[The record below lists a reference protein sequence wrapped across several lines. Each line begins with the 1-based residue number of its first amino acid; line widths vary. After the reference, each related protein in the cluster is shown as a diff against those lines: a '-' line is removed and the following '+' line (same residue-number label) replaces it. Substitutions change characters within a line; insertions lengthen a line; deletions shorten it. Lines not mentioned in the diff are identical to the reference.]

1 MINRRLAIV
10 GAGTMGTGIAINA
23 AQNGMHVVVIDSTAA
38 AAERAKRRA
47 AEVYSRFVEKGRMS
61 ERERAAALSRFA
73 LGAGIGDVT
82 RADLI
87 IEAVFEDFAVKA
99 PVFEEISRH
108 AQPGALIATNTSAL
122 RVGRLAAHVA
132 NPGRFLGLHYFSPA
146 EINPVVELVSAE
158 TTASETA
165 DLAQAFLQATRRVAL
180 RCKDSPG
187 FALNRFFC
195 PYTNEAARLLG
206 EQAGTIGEIERAA
219 EEAFG
224 AAAGPF
230 RVMNL
235 IKPRINLGAI
245 RNLAELGPFYAPAPK
260 MVEVGESDGSF
271 EIDQPLVPVDESR
284 HVAMVGRIRGAAFLS
299 ILQELD
305 EDVAEPSRH
314 RHRRQARLQILPPA
328 LRLDGHARPRHGRGA
343 DRATPR
349 TLWPRHA
356 GEHRAGRPAGG
367 LTPAAA
373 NAGRRPGCAA
383 LEGATPVVPPAG
395 PF

>member
-23 AQNGMHVVVIDSTAA
+23 AQNGMHVMVIDTNDA

-47 AEVYSRFVEKGRMS
+47 ADVYSRFVQKGRMS
-61 ERERAAALSRFA
+61 ERERATALSRLD
-73 LGAGIGDVT
+73 LGSNIADVT

-87 IEAVFEDFAVKA
+87 IEAVYEDFAIKA

-108 AQPGALIATNTSAL
+108 AQPNALIATNTSAL
-122 RVGRLAAHVA
+122 RVGRLAAHVV

-158 TTASETA
+158 TTAPETA
-165 DLAQAFLQATRRVAL
+165 DLALAFLQATRRVAL
-180 RCKDSPG
+180 PCKDSPG

-206 EQAGTIGEIERAA
+206 EGAGTIGEIERAA

-260 MVEVGESDGSF
+260 MVEVGEADASF
-271 EIDQPLVPVDESR
+271 EIDQPLGPFNETR
-284 HVAMVGRIRGAAFLS
+284 HAAMVGRIRGAAFLA

-305 EDVAEPSRH
+305 QDVAAPSAIDTGAKLAFKFSH
-314 RHRRQARLQILPPA
+314 PPCA
-328 LRLDGHARPRHGRGA
+328 LMDTLG
-343 DRATPR
+343 RATVEALIAPLLQR
-349 TLWPRHA
+349 YGLHMPA
-356 GEHRAGRPAGG
+356 SIALVGR
-367 LTPAAA
+367 L
-373 NAGRRPGCAA
+373 
-383 LEGATPVVPPAG
+383 VD
-395 PF
+395 

>member
-23 AQNGMHVVVIDSTAA
+23 AQNGMHVMVIDTNDAV
-38 AAERAKRRA
+38 AERAKRRA
-47 AEVYSRFVEKGRMS
+47 ADVYSRFVQKGRMS
-61 ERERAAALSRFA
+61 ERERATALSRLD
-73 LGAGIGDVT
+73 LGSSISDVT

-87 IEAVFEDFAVKA
+87 IEAVYEDFAIKA

-108 AQPGALIATNTSAL
+108 AQLDALIATNTSAL
-122 RVGRLAAHVA
+122 RVARLAAHVV

-158 TTASETA
+158 TTAPETA
-165 DLAQAFLQATRRVAL
+165 DLALAFLQATRRVAL
-180 RCKDSPG
+180 PCKDSPG

-206 EQAGTIGEIERAA
+206 ERTGTIGEIERAA

-245 RNLAELGPFYAPAPK
+245 RNLSEFGPFYAPAPK
-260 MVEVGESDGSF
+260 MVEVGEAGGTF
-271 EIDQPLVPVDESR
+271 EIDQPQTPVDDAQ
-284 HVAMVGRIRGAAFLS
+284 HAAMVGRIRGATFLAV
-299 ILQELD
+299 LQELD
-305 EDVAEPSRH
+305 EDVADPRAIDIGAKLAFKFSH
-314 RHRRQARLQILPPA
+314 PPCA
-328 LRLDGHARPRHGRGA
+328 LMDSLGRG
-343 DRATPR
+343 TV
-349 TLWPRHA
+349 
-356 GEHRAGRPAGG
+356 
-367 LTPAAA
+367 
-373 NAGRRPGCAA
+373 AA
-383 LEGATPVVPPAG
+383 LIEPFLSRYGITMPASIALVG
-395 PF
+395 RLVA

>member
-23 AQNGMHVVVIDSTAA
+23 AQNGMHVVVIDTSAA
-38 AAERAKRRA
+38 AVERAKRRA

-61 ERERAAALSRFA
+61 ERERAAALSRLE
-73 LGAGIGDVT
+73 LGTAIGDVT

-87 IEAVFEDFAVKA
+87 IEAVFEDFAIKA

-108 AQPGALIATNTSAL
+108 AQPAALIATNTSAL

-158 TTASETA
+158 TTAPETA

-180 RCKDSPG
+180 RCKDAPG

-206 EQAGTIGEIERAA
+206 EGAGTIGEIERAA

-260 MVEVGESDGSF
+260 MVEVGEADASF
-271 EIDQPLVPVDESR
+271 EIDQPLGPVDEAR
-284 HVAMVGRIRGAAFLS
+284 HADMVGRIRGAAFLS

-305 EDVAEPSRH
+305 EDVAAPSAIDTGAKLAFKFSH
-314 RHRRQARLQILPPA
+314 PPCA
-328 LRLDGHARPRHGRGA
+328 LMDTLG
-343 DRATPR
+343 RATVEALIAPLVER
-349 TLWPRHA
+349 YGLDMPA
-356 GEHRAGRPAGG
+356 SIAVVGR
-367 LTPAAA
+367 L
-373 NAGRRPGCAA
+373 
-383 LEGATPVVPPAG
+383 VD
-395 PF
+395 